1 MTQSGTTAKEA
12 LFFCGVAKQVGCRLE
27 LLRGG
32 HLCRP
37 KWRDCL
43 RIRTSE
49 REVEPRHGERQ
60 IPNDTELLDPAIP
73 EASFPRTFQ
82 FHESI
87 YSFFWFKPL
96 SGSSLS
102 QGLSP
107 PNTANFCSHPCLL
120 PFLVAY
126 PDACCAA
133 LEHSIRDG
141 GPGRIYHG
149 YKSRKAQATS
159 WKVHGLH
166 IEGVAGRVV
175 LLTQVELAES

>member
-27 LLRGG
+27 LLGGG

-37 KWRDCL
+37 KCRDCL
-43 RIRTSE
+43 RIKPSE

-87 YSFFWFKPL
+87 YSFF
-96 SGSSLS
+96 GSNHF
-102 QGLSP
+102 Q
-107 PNTANFCSHPCLL
+107 
-120 PFLVAY
+120 
-126 PDACCAA
+126 
-133 LEHSIRDG
+133 
-141 GPGRIYHG
+141 
-149 YKSRKAQATS
+149 
-159 WKVHGLH
+159 
-166 IEGVAGRVV
+166 VV
-175 LLTQVELAES
+175 LCHRVCHPQILLTSVLTPACSPSWLHTRMPAVRHLSTASGTVARGGSIMDTSPAKHRPLVGKFMASTSKA